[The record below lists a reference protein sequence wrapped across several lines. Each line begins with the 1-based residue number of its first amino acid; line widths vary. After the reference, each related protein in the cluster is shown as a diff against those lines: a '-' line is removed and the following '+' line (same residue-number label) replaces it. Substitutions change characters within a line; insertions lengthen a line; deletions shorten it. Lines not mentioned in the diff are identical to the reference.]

1 MHAKAKGGGQKCA
14 AGPRGVVREVELA
27 EPTFAVKPLV
37 DTSTEAFA
45 ALSPAQRAAVDAV
58 NSGRHVFVT
67 GGAGCGK
74 TWTMRALVEGMTLA
88 GTQYVCTA
96 TTGVAA
102 QLLPGGVTIHS
113 YVGFRRDD
121 TETNPEPA
129 ILRNRR
135 RRRAEMAAA
144 QVLIIDEVSML
155 SSTMLAFV
163 LAVLDGV
170 RRPAPGRKP
179 AAAGSGPTS
188 GSGPAALHLPQ
199 LVLVGDFLQLP
210 PVVKS
215 SDAGQQAAALA
226 LECPAWKQLD
236 LAVVVLQVPFRQDPT
251 SRFASILHE
260 VRMGELSP
268 ESHALLQARVG
279 APIDN
284 DATGGKVK
292 PTLVMPYCSQVHARN
307 AKKLD
312 ALPGEPRLY
321 SAALYWGEKRKVEA
335 GAGGAGAAGSS
346 AGGSTTWVPVAGSV
360 MASPETVAAAAEAW
374 RDMPSLQDIAVL
386 VPPTAANQVE
396 FVTEAVKYMAA
407 ASASPGRLLLKEGAQ
422 VMFTANVDVVGGVA
436 NGTRGVVTGFDGKW
450 PVVTLLNG
458 TTMRV
463 EPLALARQS
472 PAQARRG
479 SGSGAVPETALTMKQ
494 LPLALAWAITVHKSQ
509 GATLTAAKVSLQ
521 AFSHGQAYVA
531 LSRVSSLGSLTL
543 MTACPASFP
552 VNKTVV
558 EWYQSHMR
566 DK

>member
-1 MHAKAKGGGQKCA
+1 M
-14 AGPRGVVREVELA
+14 RERELA
-27 EPTFAVKPLV
+27 PPASSPCFVRPLV
-37 DTSTEAFA
+37 DTSTDAFA
-45 ALSPAQRAAVDAV
+45 ALTGAQRAAVDAV
-58 NSGRHVFVT
+58 NSGRHVFLT

-88 GTQYVCTA
+88 GTQYACTA

-102 QLLPGGVTIHS
+102 QLLPGGITIHS
-113 YVGFRRDD
+113 YVGFRRSD
-121 TETNPEPA
+121 TETDPWPA

-135 RRRAEMAAA
+135 QRRAAMSAT

-179 AAAGSGPTS
+179 AASAAAGPGPTVAC
-188 GSGPAALHLPQ
+188 PAALHLPQ

-215 SDAGQQAAALA
+215 SDAAQQAAALA
-226 LECPAWKQLD
+226 LECPAWKQLNP
-236 LAVVVLQVPFRQDPT
+236 AVVVLQVPFRQDPT

-279 APIDN
+279 AAIDN

-292 PTLVMPYCSQVHARN
+292 PTLLLPYCSQVQARN
-307 AKKLD
+307 AKKLE

-321 SAALYWGEKRKVEA
+321 TAAVYLGEKRKTDS
-335 GAGGAGAAGSS
+335 GAAAAASPPATWLPVPGSS
-346 AGGSTTWVPVAGSV
+346 VAL
-360 MASPETVAAAAEAW
+360 PETLAAAAEAS
-374 RDMPSLQDIAVL
+374 PGLPCLQDVTVL
-386 VPPTAANQVE
+386 VPPTAGNHVN
-396 FVTEAVKYMAA
+396 FVTEAAKYLAA
-407 ASASPGRLLLKEGAQ
+407 ASAAPGRLLLKEGAQ

-436 NGTRGVVTGFDGKW
+436 NGPRGVVTGFDGKW

-458 TTMRV
+458 TIMRV
-463 EPLALARQS
+463 EPLALARQN
-472 PAQARRG
+472 
-479 SGSGAVPETALTMKQ
+479 AVPRRSDGPGTASVPEVALTMKQ
-494 LPLALAWAITVHKSQ
+494 LPLVLAWAITVHKSQ

-521 AFSHGQAYVA
+521 VFSPGQAYVA
-531 LSRVSSLGSLTL
+531 LSRVSNLGCLSLLTP
-543 MTACPASFP
+543 CPLVFP

-558 EWYQSHMR
+558 EWYQHHAR